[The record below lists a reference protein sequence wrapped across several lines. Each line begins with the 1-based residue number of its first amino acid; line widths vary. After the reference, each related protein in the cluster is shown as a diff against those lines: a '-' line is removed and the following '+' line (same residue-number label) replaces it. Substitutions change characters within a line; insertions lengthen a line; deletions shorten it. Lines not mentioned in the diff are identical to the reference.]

1 MGVLSKRIRLPLG
14 ALEVEAKAAEC
25 RVIFAWELGLRE
37 VIIEGDSQVVIH
49 ALSTEQPAP
58 LSIQQLISGTKT
70 WLPNFKSWKA
80 RFARRDCNKAAHLM
94 ARHAKEIE
102 DCIILVEDTPP
113 FIVPLVHYDVISLG
127 STQV

>member
-1 MGVLSKRIRLPLG
+1 MGALSKRICFPLG
-14 ALEVEAKAAEC
+14 ALEAEAKAAEC
-25 RVIFAWELGLRE
+25 GLIFAWELGLRE

-70 WLPNFKSWKA
+70 WLPNFRAWKA

-102 DCIILVEDTPP
+102 DCIIWVEDTPH
-113 FIVPLVHYDVISLG
+113 FIVSEVHFDVISLG